1 MENKVAVVVELPYCY
16 TMKVHRLICL
26 ELKKCMDRVSQIFPS
41 IESAR
46 PQCLTGL
53 KVMCSLHVSMEK
65 AKLLILHCSESSKLY
80 LAVTGEKIL
89 LRSEK
94 IRNTLELCLSQ
105 IQNMVPPWLED
116 KISRVLDDLRVATFT
131 MESSEAEAGKVLLA
145 LVRLD
150 IAAST
155 SVNMSEL
162 KPLQMAALW
171 LHITTPMAVLIE
183 RRSIKRLLEKVQ
195 GTDPNKEKILK
206 YLLYLVRKYG
216 RSIGG
221 YQTEP
226 VVLNVE
232 NSWEQAQIAVSG
244 EHEPPEQFKCPLSTR
259 LMYDPVIIAN
269 GQTFERVWIKKWFDE
284 GHKTCPKTDTKLADL
299 LVTPNDAI
307 KDLISR
313 WCTTHGVSVPKPC
326 SQPTPPDHRLQ
337 KLQSSSSIASFGS
350 SMNGLHLQISNV
362 SIRSS
367 NTNCG
372 FDLSHEK
379 IKEGIEIN
387 PSPINL
393 DPFNL
398 KLHTN
403 GRGIS
408 LSFLSKLS
416 TLPWPTQ
423 CKAVEDVKTGLEEN
437 SLGSHTMISNSY
449 IKPLIR
455 FLKDAYDRCD
465 LKAQRDGAEL
475 ILTFLREIGNEMPP
489 LQEDAIYVLSSLLD
503 SEITEEALA
512 IMEIVSIQ
520 QCYKSTILAGV
531 LPSIL
536 RILGNHIG
544 EHHLLLLALKILNNF
559 SANMDT
565 AQHMVYLDFIS
576 KLAPF
581 LGYRNLAGYC
591 LKVLKNLCNIEEA
604 RVAVSESN
612 VCVDS
617 LIELLEI
624 GTNKEQEFAMDIM
637 ISLCNDCAKHCQL
650 VMKERTIR
658 SLENI
663 SVHGNARGKVIAT
676 DLLQLL
682 KDCTNGH
689 HHQEDSIPTSDF
701 KSDTSQES
709 ADSPKQKK
717 KASKASRFLGKR
729 IAMLSKRRH

>member
-1 MENKVAVVVELPYCY
+1 MRNRIKGYVLFTRFNGESQVTYSTL
-16 TMKVHRLICL
+16 L
-26 ELKKCMDRVSQIFPS
+26 RVKQTLLGIFAMP
-41 IESAR
+41 
-46 PQCLTGL
+46 P
-53 KVMCSLHVSMEK
+53 
-65 AKLLILHCSESSKLY
+65 

-105 IQNMVPPWLED
+105 IQNMVPPWLEA

-131 MESSEAEAGKVLLA
+131 IESSEAEAGKVLLA
-145 LVRLD
+145 LIRLD

-171 LHITTPMAVLIE
+171 LHITTPMAVLME

-269 GQTFERVWIKKWFDE
+269 GQTFERVWIEKWFDE

-313 WCTTHGVSVPKPC
+313 WCATHGVSVPKPC

-350 SMNGLHLQISNV
+350 SMNGLRLQISNV

-393 DPFNL
+393 DPSNSIRSSNTNSGFDLSHEKIEEGIEINPSPINLDPFNL

-408 LSFLSKLS
+408 LSFLSQLS
-416 TLPWPTQ
+416 TLPWPSQ
-423 CKAVEDVKTGLEEN
+423 CKAVEDVKTGLEKN
-437 SLGSHTMISNSY
+437 SVGSHAMISNSY

-455 FLKDAYDRCD
+455 FLKDAYDRYD
-465 LKAQRDGAEL
+465 LKAQRDGAGL
-475 ILTFLREIGNEMPP
+475 ILTFLLEIGNEMPP

-581 LGYRNLAGYC
+581 LGYRNLADIAS
-591 LKVLKNLCNIEEA
+591 NIQFL
-604 RVAVSESN
+604 R
-612 VCVDS
+612 
-617 LIELLEI
+617 
-624 GTNKEQEFAMDIM
+624 
-637 ISLCNDCAKHCQL
+637 
-650 VMKERTIR
+650 
-658 SLENI
+658 
-663 SVHGNARGKVIAT
+663 
-676 DLLQLL
+676 
-682 KDCTNGH
+682 
-689 HHQEDSIPTSDF
+689 SDF

-717 KASKASRFLGKR
+717 KASKASRFLGKG

>member
-1 MENKVAVVVELPYCY
+1 MGNEVADLVEFPYCY

-26 ELKKCMDRVSQIFPS
+26 ELKKCMDRISQIFPS

-46 PQCLTGL
+46 LQCVKGIQA
-53 KVMCSLHVSMEK
+53 MCSLHVSMEK
-65 AKLLILHCSESSKLY
+65 TKLLVLHCSESSKLY
-80 LAVTGEKIL
+80 LAITGETIL
-89 LRSEK
+89 LRCEK
-94 IRNTLELCLSQ
+94 IRNSLELCLSQ
-105 IQNMVPPWLED
+105 IQNMVPKWLAA

-131 MESSEAEAGKVLLA
+131 LESSEDEAGNVLL
-145 LVRLD
+145 LLLRQD
-150 IAAST
+150 ITASD

-171 LHITTPMAVLIE
+171 LNITTPMAVLIE
-183 RRSIKRLLEKVQ
+183 RRSIKKLLEKVR

-226 VVLNVE
+226 VLNVE
-232 NSWEQAQIAVSG
+232 NSLEWAQIDVSG
-244 EHEPPEQFKCPLSTR
+244 EHEPPEEFKCPLSTR

-269 GQTFERVWIKKWFDE
+269 GKTFERVWIEKWFDE
-284 GHKTCPKTDTKLADL
+284 GHDTCPKTNTKLADL
-299 LVTPNDAI
+299 LVTPNYAI

-313 WCTTHGVSVPKPC
+313 WCTTHGVTVPEPC
-326 SQPTPPDHRLQ
+326 SQPTPPGHRLQ
-337 KLQSSSSIASFGS
+337 KFQSSSSISSFGS
-350 SMNGLHLQISNV
+350 SMNGLGLQISNV

-372 FDLSHEK
+372 FDLSPAK
-379 IKEGIEIN
+379 IEEGIEIN
-387 PSPINL
+387 FPPINS
-393 DPFNL
+393 DPSKL

-416 TLPWPTQ
+416 ALPWPSQ
-423 CKAVEDVKTGLEEN
+423 CKALEDVKTRLEEN

-449 IKPLIR
+449 IEPLIR
-455 FLKDAYDRCD
+455 FLKDAHDRYD

-489 LQEDAIYVLSSLLD
+489 LQEDAIFVLSSLLD
-503 SEITEEALA
+503 SEITEVALS

-520 QCYKSTILAGV
+520 QCYRSTVLSGV

-536 RILGNHIG
+536 RILENHIG

-559 SANMDT
+559 STNIDT

-581 LGYRNLAGYC
+581 LSDGNLAGYC

-612 VCVDS
+612 VRISS
-617 LIELLEI
+617 LVELLEI
-624 GTNKEQEFAMDIM
+624 GTNKEQELAMEIM
-637 ISLCNDCAKHCQL
+637 ISLCDDCAEHCQL
-650 VMKERTIR
+650 VIKERTIR
-658 SLENI
+658 SLEKI
-663 SVHGNARGKVIAT
+663 SVYGNARGKVIAT
-676 DLLQLL
+676 DLLQIL
-682 KDCTNGH
+682 KDCTNRQH
-689 HHQEDSIPTSDF
+689 RQEDSIPTSDF
-701 KSDTSQES
+701 KSDKSQES
-709 ADSPKQKK
+709 ADCPKQKK
-717 KASKASRFLGKR
+717 KASKASRFLRRR
-729 IAMLSKRRH
+729 IAMLSKRRR